1 VGSASDSVVSLS
13 PIKGS
18 SVSLNKKL
26 TLIAYIVL
34 VGYRNPIER
43 DLHKQKL
50 LVLKNKLK

>member
-1 VGSASDSVVSLS
+1 MGSASDSVVSSS

-34 VGYRNPIER
+34 VGSRNPIER

-50 LVLKNKLK
+50 LVLKNRLK